1 VTCCMNCCDLRCYQV
16 NWAIPRDTPQTKLLG
31 LCESVD
37 DIEVGLPTRAACVGV
52 HAAVCT

>member
-1 VTCCMNCCDLRCYQV
+1 MTCCMNCCDLRCYQV